1 MPGTMS
7 QSGKKLFAVGALLY
21 LIMPLLTP
29 IVSKAPPM
37 PVADMEAERRARNS
51 SAFAIMLGEFRTS
64 LSDMIF
70 IKTER
75 YLDRGVGYEPH
86 TDSREMASAEG
97 AKSENHEDHDHDH
110 GDGHDHEHDHDHEGE
125 DGHAKTLI
133 KSADQDFRGF
143 IGHLQREVKPW
154 RPANAPHNHVSG
166 KAMGEV
172 LPWYRLATL
181 SNPHDVRNY
190 YIGAWWLKT
199 LRTEQQRNEAIKF
212 LNEGIEANPG
222 AYELFLMKGFVLE
235 EQGKKMDARDS
246 FRKSAELGVKRRP
259 PGGSDA
265 GKDPSWDMT
274 NDEQLNT
281 AIGMDVMLTR
291 DLESTAT
298 AEQALRKYKEQVPDE
313 GALDRMQ
320 ATLDG
325 K

>member
-1 MPGTMS
+1 MGKRIS
-7 QSGKKLFAVGALLY
+7 RSGRNLLLVGGFLY
-21 LIMPLLTP
+21 LAVPVLTP
-29 IVSKAPPM
+29 IISRAPAVPISD
-37 PVADMEAERRARNS
+37 VEAESRARNS

-97 AKSENHEDHDHDH
+97 AQSENQEDHAGHDHGHDHDHDH
-110 GDGHDHEHDHDHEGE
+110 GHEGE
-125 DGHAKTLI
+125 EPARTLI
-133 KSADQDFRGF
+133 KSADDDFRGF

-154 RPANAPHNHVSG
+154 RPADAPHNHVEGS
-166 KAMGEV
+166 AMSEV

-199 LRTEQQRNEAIKF
+199 LRTDEQREEAIKF

-235 EQGKKMDARDS
+235 EQGKKLDARDA
-246 FRKSAELGVKRRP
+246 FRKSAELGIKRRP
-259 PGGSDA
+259 PGGADA
-265 GKDPSWDMT
+265 GTDPSWDMT

-281 AIGMDVMLTR
+281 AIGMDVMMTR

-298 AEQALRKYKEQVPDE
+298 AKAILHKYKEKVPDE

-320 ATLDG
+320 RTLDG

>member
-1 MPGTMS
+1 MAGN
-7 QSGKKLFAVGALLY
+7 SGRKLLIAGGLLY
-21 LIMPLLTP
+21 LIMPALTP
-29 IVSKAPPM
+29 IISRSPAVPISD
-37 PVADMEAERRARNS
+37 VESESRARNT

-97 AKSENHEDHDHDH
+97 SESHGEHAGHDHDHDH
-110 GDGHDHEHDHDHEGE
+110 DHHHGHSHDGE
-125 DGHAKTLI
+125 DHAKTLI
-133 KSADQDFRGF
+133 KSADDDFRGF
-143 IGHLQREVKPW
+143 IGYLQREVKPW
-154 RPANAPHNHVSG
+154 RPADAPHDHVEG
-166 KAMGEV
+166 EAMSEV

-199 LRTEQQRNEAIKF
+199 LRTEKQREEAIKF
-212 LNEGIEANPG
+212 LNEGIETNPG

-235 EQGKKMDARDS
+235 EQGKTTDARDA
-246 FRKSAELGVKRRP
+246 FRKAAELGIKRRP
-259 PGGSDA
+259 PGGADA
-265 GKDPSWDMT
+265 GTDPSWDMT

-281 AIGMDVMLTR
+281 AIGMDVMMTR

-298 AEQALRKYKEQVPDE
+298 AKTILHGYKEKLPDE
-313 GALDRMQ
+313 GSLDRMQ
-320 ATLDG
+320 GTLDG